1 MQHDITPRARATRAK
16 GGPLFCSLVM
26 KKIQRHII
34 RVFVSRSTSNY
45 DMPDKLNHVKRYLF
59 MSNVKERAS
68 GGGPPNLI
76 IIIKLSNMENKKKY
90 GLGVDCVRC
99 ITLLLLPKFWNIVS
113 LTSMKSMTTELLEPA
128 P

>member
-76 IIIKLSNMENKKKY
+76 IIIKLSNMENKKKIWAWG
-90 GLGVDCVRC
+90 GLCAVHNTPSPPE
-99 ITLLLLPKFWNIVS
+99 I
-113 LTSMKSMTTELLEPA
+113 LEYSFPYQHETNDN
-128 P
+128 